1 MALPALR
8 HKFMLCMVAKCA
20 INLCMFARSLPP
32 FAVDIRVARSA
43 GRRRSIIRI
52 GYLQRSVNGVTCGA
66 GISFLSF
73 EMRFMAIEARRF
85 QSVGRMAGIAC
96 HLGVLAL
103 EAVQL
108 LLRARMAL
116 AACVCQSGAHRHLP
130 GGMGIVAARA
140 VGHLSAVRLL
150 MAGIAVG
157 HDGIVVPLFRI
168 IGMECGVAFLTVET
182 VLSATVL

>member
-20 INLCMFARSLPP
+20 INLCMFACRLLP
-32 FAVDIRVARSA
+32 FAVNIRVARSA

-52 GYLQRSVNGVTCGA
+52 GYLQRFVDRVACGA

-73 EMRFMAIEARRF
+73 KMRLMAVETGWF
-85 QSVGRMAGIAC
+85 QSMRRMTRIAS

-103 EAVQL
+103 EVVQL

-116 AACVCQSGAHRHLP
+116 AARVCQSGAHRHLP
-130 GGMGIVAARA
+130 GGMGVVA
-140 VGHLSAVRLL
+140 V
-150 MAGIAVG
+150 
-157 HDGIVVPLFRI
+157 
-168 IGMECGVAFLTVET
+168 
-182 VLSATVL
+182 